1 MVIITLTIGQIMYGL
16 MILKHG
22 RGKMTSKELW
32 EREQRQV
39 YREFLKEYLAEGYDI
54 GEAKSLAKQDTKEVM
69 EDKLDFVEDL
79 YDNTLDDLD

>member
-1 MVIITLTIGQIMYGL
+1 MVITILGIGQIMYGL

>member
-1 MVIITLTIGQIMYGL
+1 
-16 MILKHG
+16 
-22 RGKMTSKELW
+22 MTSKELW

-39 YREFLKEYLAEGYDI
+39 YREFLKEYLAEGYDMA
-54 GEAKSLAKQDTKEVM
+54 EAKSLAKQDTKEVM